1 MGDKMATI
9 SIDDDVYRE
18 LLKLKGNKSVSEF
31 IRELLEERKRKNLD
45 VFMIAFGSR
54 SEEEIEKLKKELK
67 EVEKWMQSLIQV

>member
-54 SEEEIEKLKKELK
+54 SEEVMKKLKKELK

>member
-54 SEEEIEKLKKELK
+54 SEGEIKKLKKELK

>member
-1 MGDKMATI
+1 MATI

-18 LLKLKGNKSVSEF
+18 LLKLKGNKSISEF